1 MRLRR
6 ERHLAIAEAL
16 RGRHGEGCLI
26 GLSISR
32 SDLRQ
37 GAPFVLGAEIRDDT
51 FQIQFDAL
59 KRVEGHSDLG
69 PFHYVPVLFSESRNV
84 HRWHRLLLASLGAL
98 IGRVQKRTPSRG
110 VIYQGDPCY
119 ATSVPFGSSARSGED
134 AIRDLARM
142 QHGEA
147 ARPLRLNDHCRV
159 CEFQAECRA
168 KAIKDDN
175 LTLLRGLGEKEQRR
189 FAHRGIFTLT
199 QLSHTF
205 RPRRPG
211 KRAQP
216 VRRRQYPLQAL
227 AIRDRN
233 VYVLGKP
240 ELPASPIEIFLDV
253 EGKPDEQFVY
263 LIGAIVRRGENE
275 ERHSFWADRKD
286 EERRIFDQLV
296 ALLAAHPEALIFAYG
311 AYEHAFIRRMRA
323 GASRKKLVDRILD
336 RLVNALAI
344 VYQHFYFPTYTNG
357 LKEIGTALGCRWHDE
372 RASGM
377 QSVTWRLHWERDR
390 NAEWKEKLLQ
400 YNLDDCGALAAVVAF
415 LRSASRPEDRIRDP
429 SADPAG
435 ELKVTP
441 VAELDKA
448 RYTLPWTTFDNPDLA
463 FVNKCAH
470 FDYQRQR
477 VHIRGDARL
486 RRRYRDKDASKNRK
500 LRRSKVVRITASRC
514 PKCGACEIDPVAKPA
529 RHLGTIPRRKRTFDL
544 RITQSSLKRR
554 VVDCRATVYWCR
566 KCGHQFAPSRYER
579 VASHTHALMCWVIYL
594 SVAHRVNFGAILE
607 IFQDFFGVK
616 LHPAELLMF
625 RSLLARYYRPTYRAI
640 LKRLTSGPLLHA
652 DETEVTLRTG
662 TGYVWA
668 FASITE
674 VVYLYR
680 PNREGA
686 FLKEMLGGFTGVLV
700 SDFYAA
706 YDALACPQ
714 QKCLIHLIRDLN
726 QEVLTHP
733 FDAELQSIVGRF
745 GALLRSIVATV
756 DEHGLRRR
764 HLRRHASPVA
774 KFFRG
779 LADQSL
785 SSEPAQAL
793 RTRLLKNQER
803 LFTFLEH
810 DGVPWNNNA
819 AENAIRRFAYF
830 RDDTAPLTREKGLK
844 DYLVLLSLFQTCRY
858 KAVNFW
864 QFLLSRQKDID
875 AFAAGASSPGRRDLD
890 LYPPGFEP
898 PHWKR
903 VRERNVFRPPP
914 DADGLPA

>member
-1 MRLRR
+1 M
-6 ERHLAIAEAL
+6 
-16 RGRHGEGCLI
+16 
-26 GLSISR
+26 
-32 SDLRQ
+32 
-37 GAPFVLGAEIRDDT
+37 
-51 FQIQFDAL
+51 
-59 KRVEGHSDLG
+59 
-69 PFHYVPVLFSESRNV
+69 
-84 HRWHRLLLASLGAL
+84 
-98 IGRVQKRTPSRG
+98 
-110 VIYQGDPCY
+110 
-119 ATSVPFGSSARSGED
+119 
-134 AIRDLARM
+134 
-142 QHGEA
+142 
-147 ARPLRLNDHCRV
+147 
-159 CEFQAECRA
+159 
-168 KAIKDDN
+168 
-175 LTLLRGLGEKEQRR
+175 
-189 FAHRGIFTLT
+189 
-199 QLSHTF
+199 
-205 RPRRPG
+205 
-211 KRAQP
+211 
-216 VRRRQYPLQAL
+216 RRRQYPLQAL
-227 AIRDRN
+227 AIRDRT

-263 LIGAIVRRGENE
+263 LIGAIVRRGAKE
-275 ERHSFWADRKD
+275 ERHSFWADGKD

-323 GASRKKLVDRILD
+323 GASRKKPVDRILD

-344 VYQHFYFPTYTNG
+344 VYPHFYFPTYTNG

-377 QSVTWRLHWERDR
+377 QSVAWRLHWERDR
-390 NAEWKEKLLQ
+390 DAECKEKLLQ
-400 YNLDDCGALAAVVAF
+400 YNLDDCGALAAVIAF
-415 LRSASRPEDRIRDP
+415 LRSASRPQDRARDL
-429 SADPAG
+429 AAGPAG

-448 RYTLPWTTFDNPDLA
+448 RYTLSWTTFDNPDLA
-463 FVNKCAH
+463 YVNKCAH
-470 FDYQRQR
+470 FDCQRQR
-477 VHIRGDARL
+477 VHVRGAARL
-486 RRRYRDKDASKNRK
+486 RRRYRDKDPSKNRK

-544 RITQSSLKRR
+544 RITQSSLKRG

-579 VASHTHALMCWVIYL
+579 VASHSHALMCWVIYL
-594 SVAHRVNFGAILE
+594 SVAHRVSFGAILE
-607 IFQDFFGVK
+607 IFRDFFGVK
-616 LHPAELLMF
+616 LHPVELLMF

-652 DETEVTLRTG
+652 DETEVRLRTG

-668 FASITE
+668 LASITE

-774 KFFRG
+774 QFFLG

-785 SSEPAQAL
+785 SSEPAQTV
-793 RTRLLKNQER
+793 RTRLLKNRER

-830 RDDTAPLTREKGLK
+830 RDDTAPLTREG
-844 DYLVLLSLFQTCRY
+844 
-858 KAVNFW
+858 
-864 QFLLSRQKDID
+864 
-875 AFAAGASSPGRRDLD
+875 G
-890 LYPPGFEP
+890 
-898 PHWKR
+898 
-903 VRERNVFRPPP
+903 
-914 DADGLPA
+914 

>member
-1 MRLRR
+1 
-6 ERHLAIAEAL
+6 
-16 RGRHGEGCLI
+16 
-26 GLSISR
+26 
-32 SDLRQ
+32 
-37 GAPFVLGAEIRDDT
+37 
-51 FQIQFDAL
+51 
-59 KRVEGHSDLG
+59 
-69 PFHYVPVLFSESRNV
+69 
-84 HRWHRLLLASLGAL
+84 
-98 IGRVQKRTPSRG
+98 
-110 VIYQGDPCY
+110 
-119 ATSVPFGSSARSGED
+119 
-134 AIRDLARM
+134 
-142 QHGEA
+142 
-147 ARPLRLNDHCRV
+147 
-159 CEFQAECRA
+159 
-168 KAIKDDN
+168 
-175 LTLLRGLGEKEQRR
+175 
-189 FAHRGIFTLT
+189 
-199 QLSHTF
+199 
-205 RPRRPG
+205 
-211 KRAQP
+211 

-227 AIRDRN
+227 AIRDRT

-263 LIGAIVRRGENE
+263 LIGAIVRRGAKE
-275 ERHSFWADRKD
+275 ERHSFWADGKD

-323 GASRKKLVDRILD
+323 GASRKKPVDRILD

-344 VYQHFYFPTYTNG
+344 VYPHFYFPTYTNG

-377 QSVTWRLHWERDR
+377 QSVAWRLHWERDR
-390 NAEWKEKLLQ
+390 DAECKEKLLQ
-400 YNLDDCGALAAVVAF
+400 YNLDDCGALAAVIAF
-415 LRSASRPEDRIRDP
+415 LRSASRPQDRARDL
-429 SADPAG
+429 AAGPAG

-448 RYTLPWTTFDNPDLA
+448 RYTLSWTTFDNPDLA
-463 FVNKCAH
+463 YVNKCAH

-477 VHIRGDARL
+477 VHVRGAARL
-486 RRRYRDKDASKNRK
+486 RRRYRDKDPSKNRK

-544 RITQSSLKRR
+544 RITQSSLKRG

-579 VASHTHALMCWVIYL
+579 VASHSHALMCWVIYL
-594 SVAHRVNFGAILE
+594 SVAHRVSFGAILE
-607 IFQDFFGVK
+607 IFRDFFGVK
-616 LHPAELLMF
+616 LHPVELLMF

-652 DETEVTLRTG
+652 DETEVRLRTG

-668 FASITE
+668 LASITE

-774 KFFRG
+774 QFFLG

-785 SSEPAQAL
+785 SSEPAQTV
-793 RTRLLKNQER
+793 RTRLLKNRER

-830 RDDTAPLTREKGLK
+830 RDDTAPLTREGGLK

-864 QFLLSRQKDID
+864 RFLLSRQKDID
-875 AFAAGASSPGRRDLD
+875 AFAGGASSPGRRDLD

-903 VRERNVFRPPP
+903 IRERNVVHPAPE
-914 DADGLPA
+914 AGGLPS